1 MSLVTTFTVYCPP
14 SSLLPPDPRAGP
26 WLIYQLINR
35 ATIALFVGV
44 SSTAGFC
51 QFVDAAKVQ
60 MLGVVPS
67 LVKAWQLHGMT
78 AGCDWSNIRRFSS
91 TGETSSADAM
101 LWLASRAGYKP
112 IIEYCG
118 GTEIGAQ
125 TRAWRWRRV
134 GFF

>member
-1 MSLVTTFTVYCPP
+1 MFFHALIVGIDP
-14 SSLLPPDPRAGP
+14 LLFASD
-26 WLIYQLINR
+26 
-35 ATIALFVGV
+35 AL
-44 SSTAGFC
+44 A
-51 QFVDAAKVQ
+51 AAKVQ

-78 AGCDWSNIRRFSS
+78 AGCDWSAIRRFSS

-125 TRAWRWRRV
+125 TRGWRRRRRV
-134 GFF
+134 GF

>member
-1 MSLVTTFTVYCPP
+1 
-14 SSLLPPDPRAGP
+14 
-26 WLIYQLINR
+26 
-35 ATIALFVGV
+35 
-44 SSTAGFC
+44 
-51 QFVDAAKVQ
+51 

-78 AGCDWSNIRRFSS
+78 AGCDWSAIRRFSS

-125 TRAWRWRRV
+125 TMRGRCRV
-134 GFF
+134 GFLNVSFLNVSFCCKNKNHSWRVPRA